1 MSEAS
6 TSSTTNAAGRLNAY
20 RQYERFVQA
29 HKNARVAEALLDERR
44 SAALDYVTRRTAKYK
59 KSLAKAEENQRQHE
73 ATVAYNQQ
81 QLVDLGAQFERDRD
95 TLAQTLY
102 RSVSAL
108 EAIPEPDVGG
118 LDIQLLALQ
127 RHINALVKLRDD
139 TGRSQQETGEFYRQ
153 SASDLQKQES
163 TAKLSLAE
171 AHTTVEKLRE
181 KLEVQRRRTTILNDR
196 TLEKALI
203 VVVERN
209 EPEPIPE
216 QAATMNDR
224 LTDFYLRDFTR
235 AVYLGDGASYT
246 MRPQQGEQSVL
257 LVLTRMNGP
266 GDIEKTLREEE
277 RRNELSLALGFQ
289 AFFSSY
295 VASFQFRDV
304 PARMKQRFSEV
315 LATAVALAGPSEQA
329 VSVRIVEYATN
340 SFASLLLMQPALGDR
355 LVILFDVL
363 YSLYI
368 IKQRYQLTYNQL
380 DGDHLRY
387 NMVPANQQ
395 RARIYESLG
404 PMKAPGRSF
413 QSRYQIE
420 LQTGDYTSFA
430 RASPVELDEL
440 MGVDL
445 TGFIG
450 LCESLQVPLE
460 SLGIMNRT
468 DTLFFAELAG
478 MIIARYDEVVV
489 TS

>member
-6 TSSTTNAAGRLNAY
+6 TSSTTNAAGNLNAY
-20 RQYERFVQA
+20 RQYELFVQG
-29 HKNARVAEALLDERR
+29 HKNARVAEALLEERR
-44 SAALDYVTRRTAKYK
+44 NAALEYVARRIVRYK
-59 KSLAKAEENQRQHE
+59 KSLAKADEKQRQYE
-73 ATVAYNQQ
+73 ETIAYHQR
-81 QLVDLGAQFERDRD
+81 QLAELNTQFEKDRD
-95 TLAQTLY
+95 TLGQTLY

-108 EAIPEPDVGG
+108 PVMAEPGPG
-118 LDIQLLALQ
+118 ELDTQLLTLQ
-127 RHINALVKLRDD
+127 RQIDALVKLRDD
-139 TGRSQQETGEFYRQ
+139 TGRAQQEKGEYYRQ
-153 SASDLQKQES
+153 LVSNLQKQEAA
-163 TAKLSLAE
+163 AKLNLAE
-171 AHTTVEKLRE
+171 AHTTVEKLR
-181 KLEVQRRRTTILNDR
+181 KKIEVQNRRTTILNER
-196 TLEKALI
+196 TLEKTLI
-203 VVVERN
+203 VVIERN
-209 EPEPIPE
+209 EPEPMPE
-216 QAATMNDR
+216 QAATINDR
-224 LTDFYLRDFTR
+224 LADFYLRDFTR

-257 LVLTRMNGP
+257 LVLTRINGP

-277 RRNELSLALGFQ
+277 RRNELSLGLGFQ

-315 LATAVALAGPSEQA
+315 LATAVALAGPGEQA

-340 SFASLLLMQPALGDR
+340 SFASLLLMQPSLGDR

-387 NMVPANQQ
+387 NMVAANQQ
-395 RARIYESLG
+395 RARVYESLG

-420 LQTGDYTSFA
+420 LQTGDYSSFA

-440 MGVDL
+440 MGPDL

-478 MIIARYDEVVV
+478 MITARYDEVV
-489 TS
+489 TD